1 MCGFSKGAQV
11 KCGWVGYK
19 KILYYMYIIVGGF
32 ASSVVSVIK
41 LLVFSVACVITGGV
55 SRI

>member
-1 MCGFSKGAQV
+1 VCGFSKGAQV